1 MAEMY
6 LHNHKVN
13 SIFQLLGEH
22 ENDISYSVA
31 WALAQCPSF
40 LHEFLQKIGSPPA
53 NTNTVQIRLQHHETN
68 GGITDIEIE
77 SSGRFYVIVEA
88 KRGWNLPDRRQLEKY
103 VARRSF
109 KKSKAPFKRLVTLT
123 ECSREYA
130 NLHLPAR
137 KIEGVPIESISW
149 KDVAVLASK
158 SRWKASHAQKRLI
171 EELLTYLEGLMT
183 MQKMD
188 SNRVYVVALAS
199 GTPKGWG
206 ISWIDIVKKRKRYFH
221 PIGIKGWPKEPPNY
235 IAVRY
240 KGKLQSI
247 HHVEGY
253 EVVEDLQKKIP
264 EIKGATRTPRF
275 LYRLGPAFRPN
286 KEIRT
291 GRIYRN
297 GRVWCMLDTLFT
309 CDTISDAR
317 DVSNKRERAKHEE

>member
-1 MAEMY
+1 MAEML
-6 LHNHKVN
+6 LHNRKVN

-40 LHEFLQKIGSPPA
+40 LREFLHKIGIPPA
-53 NTNTVQIRLQHHETN
+53 NNSPVIRLQHHETI
-68 GGITDIEIE
+68 GGITDVEIE

-109 KKSKAPFKRLVTLT
+109 KESRASFKRLVTLS

-130 NLHLPAR
+130 DLHLQVR
-137 KIEGVPIESISW
+137 KIERVPIQSISW
-149 KDVAVLASK
+149 RDVAVLASK
-158 SRWKASHAQKRLI
+158 SRRRASHAQKRLI
-171 EELLTYLEGLMT
+171 GELLTYLEGLMT

-188 SNRVYVVALAS
+188 SNWVYVVALAS
-199 GTPKGWG
+199 DTEKGWG

-247 HHVEGY
+247 HHIEGY

-264 EIKGATRTPRF
+264 EIKGATKIPRF
-275 LYRLGPAFRPN
+275 LYRLGPGFGPN
-286 KEIRT
+286 KEVRT
-291 GRIYRN
+291 GRIYPN

-317 DVSNKRERAKHEE
+317 DVSNERERARHEE